1 MMISIPIWVF
11 VILVT
16 LSSIL
21 TLIVGISI
29 ISYVNYCSIKNKE
42 IKRRIEE
49 KYGTKEENK

>member
-1 MMISIPIWVF
+1 MISIPIWLF

-29 ISYVNYCSIKNKE
+29 ISFIRYCSIKNKE

-49 KYGTKEENK
+49 KYGTPSKER

>member
-1 MMISIPIWVF
+1 MITIPIWLF

-29 ISYVNYCSIKNKE
+29 ISYVKYCFIKNKE

-49 KYGTKEENK
+49 KYGTPSKER

>member
-1 MMISIPIWVF
+1 MITIPIWVF

-29 ISYVNYCSIKNKE
+29 ISYIKYCQYQNEKI
-42 IKRRIEE
+42 RQQTGE
-49 KYGTKEENK
+49 KYGTPSKER

>member
-16 LSSIL
+16 LSTIL

-29 ISYVNYCSIKNKE
+29 VSYVEYCSIKNKE

-49 KYGTKEENK
+49 KYGTPSKER

>member
-1 MMISIPIWVF
+1 MINIPIWIF

-29 ISYVNYCSIKNKE
+29 ISYVKYCFIKNKE

-49 KYGTKEENK
+49 KYGTPSKER